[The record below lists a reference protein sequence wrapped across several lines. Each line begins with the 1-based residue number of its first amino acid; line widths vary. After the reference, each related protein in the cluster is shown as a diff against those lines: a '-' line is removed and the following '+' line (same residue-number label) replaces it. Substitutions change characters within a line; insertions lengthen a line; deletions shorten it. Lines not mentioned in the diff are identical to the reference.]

1 MKGRLKKR
9 RVRALRKQDAEP
21 ADGAEEAA
29 EAAKTDEADL
39 ARKLEFMKE
48 VRVLLEM
55 YRDRKAKLEAEKE
68 NVNNK
73 HV

>member
-9 RVRALRKQDAEP
+9 RVRALRKPDAEP

-39 ARKLEFMKE
+39 ARKIEFMKE

-73 HV
+73 HI

>member
-1 MKGRLKKR
+1 MRGRLKKS
-9 RVRALRKQDAEP
+9 RVRTLKKPDAAP
-21 ADGAEEAA
+21 AGGTEEVAETIEADEAA
-29 EAAKTDEADL
+29 
-39 ARKLEFMKE
+39 RRIEFMKE